1 MSPGA
6 LFLYVCCQVG
16 AEKALKEELSITHPE
31 WRFAFS
37 RPGFLT
43 FKWVSAHP
51 LERIS
56 EFRLHSVFARCWGFS
71 VGPQKSVIEASQ
83 AIRSLAQTLGQTRLG
98 LEVWER
104 DLYPVGEEPRGFQ
117 PGALAH
123 AWQSELAN
131 HLSDLLEQHE
141 RISDWIADFS
151 GVAAENSEFWV
162 GYHFR
167 TARSRAQG
175 PGGSISVV
183 MPEDSPSRAFIKLE
197 QAIAWSGLQLA
208 PQQCALEVGS
218 APGGASYA
226 LLLRGLEV
234 MGLDPGS
241 MDPMLQERF
250 GKKFHHLQKTVSEL
264 QSRDL
269 ERPVEW
275 LVLDINAKPKVT
287 LTLIEELLARAPNR
301 FSTLRGMILTLKI
314 NDWKL
319 ARFIPEWLEWV
330 AHLGKPFGLTQ
341 IQATQL
347 PANKQEICVVA
358 RKRLGK

>member
-1 MSPGA
+1 M
-6 LFLYVCCQVG
+6 G
-16 AEKALKEELSITHPE
+16 AEKALKEELSIAHPE
-31 WRFAFS
+31 LRFAFS

-43 FKWVSAHP
+43 FKWGSERP
-51 LERIS
+51 LERLHDFRR

-71 VGPQKSVIEASQ
+71 IGPQKSISEAAD
-83 AIRSLAQTLGQTRLG
+83 AIRSLAQSLDQTRIG

-104 DLYPVGEEPRGFQ
+104 DQYPVGEEPKGWA
-117 PGALAH
+117 PGTQSPE
-123 AWQSELAN
+123 WQDELVRSLGDLIEPEERNSE
-131 HLSDLLEQHE
+131 
-141 RISDWIADFS
+141 WIADFS
-151 GVAAENSEFWV
+151 GVSSENSEFWL

-167 TARSRAQG
+167 ASRSRAQG
-175 PGGSISVV
+175 PGGSIPVA

-208 PQQCALEVGS
+208 PSQCALEVGS

-234 MGLDPGS
+234 LGVDPGE
-241 MDPMLQERF
+241 MDPMLAERF
-250 GKKFHHLQKTVSEL
+250 GSRFLHIQKTASEL

-269 ERPVEW
+269 VRPIEW
-275 LVLDINAKPKVT
+275 LILDINAKPKVT
-287 LTLIEELLARAPNR
+287 LTLIEELIARAPQR
-301 FSTLRGMILTLKI
+301 FSPLRGMILTLKI

-341 IQATQL
+341 VHATQL

-358 RKRLGK
+358 RKRIGK